1 MSQAEQSK
9 EQIYQADRRRVW
21 HALAPHNERNPWV
34 VESAQGVYVTDLEG
48 RTYLDAMAGLWCVN
62 IGYGHERIAK
72 AAYEQMRKLPFYPL
86 SAAHVPATELAETLT
101 RWLGGD
107 YRFFFSNSGSEANET
122 ALKVARQYHAQM
134 GHSERYKV
142 ISRYRA
148 YHGNTMGAL
157 SATGQHQRKYLYEPL
172 AVGFLH
178 IQPPDLYRLAEGRAP
193 EEYGK
198 ACADELERVIQ
209 WEGPDTISAFIME
222 PIITGGGMLV
232 PPDNYLPEVA
242 KVCKRHGVLLI
253 VDEVIS
259 GFGRT
264 GKRFGFQHSSVTP
277 DIVTM
282 AKGITSGYA
291 PLSATAVAGHIY
303 EAFKDVTDPNAHL
316 RQVNTFGG
324 HPVSC
329 AVALENLAIMEELDL
344 AARSAVLGDMML
356 RRLKELYAYGIVGD
370 VRGKGLL
377 AGIELVAN
385 RDTKEPL
392 PLERVKAVVAR
403 TKSLGVIVG
412 RNGDTVA
419 GLNNVVTVSPP
430 LTIAEEEIDQ
440 IVEALTAAIAEEDSN
455 NRSND

>member
-1 MSQAEQSK
+1 MRQVEDSR
-9 EQIYQADRRRVW
+9 EQIYETDKERVW
-21 HALAPHNERNPWV
+21 HALAPHSEGNPWV

-48 RTYLDAMAGLWCVN
+48 HTYLDAMAGLWCVN
-62 IGYGHERIAK
+62 VGYGHERIAK
-72 AAYEQMRKLPFYPL
+72 AAYEQMRAMPFYPL
-86 SAAHVPATELAETLT
+86 SAAHVPATKLAATLS

-107 YRFFFSNSGSEANET
+107 YRFFFNNSGSEANET
-122 ALKVARQYHAQM
+122 AIKVARQYHAQM
-134 GHSERYKV
+134 GQHGRYKV

-148 YHGNTMGAL
+148 YHGSTMGAL

-172 AVGFLH
+172 AAGFLH
-178 IQPPDLYRLAEGRAP
+178 IQPPDPYRLSGGLSLD
-193 EEYGK
+193 EYGK
-198 ACADELERVIQ
+198 ACARELDRVIQ
-209 WEGPDTISAFIME
+209 WEGSETISAFIME
-222 PIITGGGMLV
+222 PIITGGGILV

-242 KVCKRHGVLLI
+242 DVCRRHGVLLI

-264 GKRFGFQHSSVTP
+264 GKRFGFQHSGVMP

-282 AKGITSGYA
+282 AKGMTSGYA
-291 PLSATAVAGHIY
+291 PLSATAVAAHLY
-303 EAFKDVTDPNAHL
+303 EAFKDTSDPNAHL

-329 AVALENLAIMEELDL
+329 AVAIENLNIMDELDL
-344 AARSAVLGDMML
+344 IARSAALGDVL
-356 RRLKELYAYGIVGD
+356 QRRLKELETYEIVGD
-370 VRGKGLL
+370 VRGRGLL

-385 RDTKEPL
+385 RETKEPL
-392 PLERVKAVVAR
+392 SPLRVKAIVAR

-430 LTIAEEEIDQ
+430 LTIAENEIDQ
-440 IVEALTAAIAEEDSN
+440 IAEALTTAIAEEN
-455 NRSND
+455 GR